1 MDGGRREE
9 KKLNLFCFFVSGLA
23 NLFGYSL
30 MIIASE
36 DILSGLTVPTSLVV
50 ISISGPASLAAMT
63 LPCFFDKIGQYKFT
77 FSCML
82 VVWHE
87 PVNSYLIRTRIFSPN
102 SYRDSPDF

>member
-50 ISISGPASLAAMT
+50 ICISGPASLAALT
-63 LPCFFDKIGQYKFT
+63 LPCFFDKIGQYKINLK
-77 FSCML
+77 FSCRIGC
-82 VVWHE
+82 VV
-87 PVNSYLIRTRIFSPN
+87 
-102 SYRDSPDF
+102 

>member
-1 MDGGRREE
+1 MTSSRNGGRREE

-50 ISISGPASLAAMT
+50 ICISGPASLAALT

-77 FSCML
+77 FSCISVCCKQL
-82 VVWHE
+82 LDKNQDIIAEVHICQ
-87 PVNSYLIRTRIFSPN
+87 PS
-102 SYRDSPDF
+102 